1 MKNYDLI
8 EWITSYEYFL
18 QQAKQL
24 ITSQTVFSYS
34 KLWHWLWE
42 LKKRVS
48 GTSKSNTE
56 EEYMRLSGTSKPN
69 TVPKKNTYN
78 PQHAQ
83 VTRKTKELC
92 KESE

>member
-1 MKNYDLI
+1 MLN
-8 EWITSYEYFL
+8 
-18 QQAKQL
+18 
-24 ITSQTVFSYS
+24 
-34 KLWHWLWE
+34 
-42 LKKRVS
+42 S